1 MIKHKLGTPIEIAI
15 GMSNEQTDK
24 SQQILKEYEDS
35 QKEFNNHWV
44 WKELGCKP
52 DEFFGALKKHVSTL
66 NIPQAEWQKIYNRT
80 KDAQR
85 IKALERTQGFKQNN
99 FKFVGAIRA

>member
-1 MIKHKLGTPIEIAI
+1 MD
-15 GMSNEQTDK
+15 MNEKDDAQK
-24 SQQILKEYEDS
+24 ALMEYEKA
-35 QKEFNNHWV
+35 QKEFDNHWV

-52 DEFFGALKKHVSTL
+52 DEFFGALKKHVNSL

-80 KDAQR
+80 RDAQR
-85 IKALERTQGFKQNN
+85 IKALERNQGFKQNN